1 MRCTKGESE
10 VSQRSRR
17 SSATSFP
24 LENTLWSRS
33 APSLWNS
40 GWPPSCT
47 CPVTI
52 SIVLHTLEGE
62 QHSKR
67 CHAVCAGG
75 SQVSGAPNSMAHG
88 HLLRTK
94 AVPHP
99 ALCVLLHAVANPAIF
114 LGPKDLYTDP
124 AAQLGGP

>member
-24 LENTLWSRS
+24 LENTLCSRS

-47 CPVTI
+47 CPVTT
-52 SIVLHTLEGE
+52 SITLHTLEGE
-62 QHSKR
+62 QDSKH
-67 CHAVCAGG
+67 CYAVFAGG
-75 SQVSGAPNSMAHG
+75 SQVSGAPKSMAHG

-99 ALCVLLHAVANPAIF
+99 ALCVLLHAVANPAKI
-114 LGPKDLYTDP
+114 LNPEDL
-124 AAQLGGP
+124 